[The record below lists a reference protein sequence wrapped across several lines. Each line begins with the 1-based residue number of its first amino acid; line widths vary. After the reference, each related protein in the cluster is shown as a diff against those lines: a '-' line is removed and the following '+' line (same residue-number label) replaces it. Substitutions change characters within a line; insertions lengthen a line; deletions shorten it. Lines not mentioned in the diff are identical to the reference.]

1 MAMNATIA
9 YGIATRRM
17 LDIPTVLQRGAAF
30 TVLAAY
36 LTLLY
41 FSVYYGLTYL
51 LGPHK
56 EPVQHF
62 VHFLAAVA
70 VAFSMSPMYGVF
82 QKVARA
88 LFLSTQHRDIGRIVR
103 VSRERFATLSTV
115 EEILEQLRDIL
126 AKGGLDPDRIHLLFF
141 NQDQFVERLP
151 EDSQDAPMRLP
162 ADDPVAAYLRR
173 HPAAITAETMAR
185 RRVSPSLLAAL
196 NELKGQGIVLAVGLF
211 AKQELRGILLLGRR
225 QSGRIYSS
233 ADQDALQTMCEQMAT
248 ALENAQLYT
257 ELQNSK
263 RYSETILHQLLS
275 GVIAVDQHQ
284 RITTFNREA
293 QRITGFDPA
302 DVLGQH
308 ADSLPPALA
317 EAFQHVFETGTE
329 QHDVE
334 VVLEGP
340 ERSEVPIRLG
350 SSLFRGHKGQIL
362 GAILLFNDMTRIKA
376 LELLVRR
383 SDRLAS
389 IGTLSAGMAHEI
401 KNPLVTIKT
410 FTQLLPERYMDEDFR
425 VTFSDL
431 ISHEVNR
438 IDSIVNQL
446 LHFSRPAKPLLEP
459 KSLHEILQASLRLV
473 HEQLRQHDIHLVA
486 DIDAEQDTIR
496 ADVDLLTQALI
507 NFVLNAIQAMG
518 SNGTLTISTRNA
530 PPTWAVARDIDGEAS
545 TAFILLDIRDT
556 GAGIPEEILSH
567 IFDPFFTTK
576 AEGTGLGLSVAH
588 GIVSDHHG
596 TLDVESEPGD
606 GTVFHLYFPVHQE
619 AAVAS

>member
-1 MAMNATIA
+1 
-9 YGIATRRM
+9 
-17 LDIPTVLQRGAAF
+17 
-30 TVLAAY
+30 
-36 LTLLY
+36 
-41 FSVYYGLTYL
+41 
-51 LGPHK
+51 
-56 EPVQHF
+56 
-62 VHFLAAVA
+62 
-70 VAFSMSPMYGVF
+70 
-82 QKVARA
+82 
-88 LFLSTQHRDIGRIVR
+88 
-103 VSRERFATLSTV
+103 
-115 EEILEQLRDIL
+115 
-126 AKGGLDPDRIHLLFF
+126 
-141 NQDQFVERLP
+141 
-151 EDSQDAPMRLP
+151 
-162 ADDPVAAYLRR
+162 
-173 HPAAITAETMAR
+173 
-185 RRVSPSLLAAL
+185 
-196 NELKGQGIVLAVGLF
+196 
-211 AKQELRGILLLGRR
+211 
-225 QSGRIYSS
+225 
-233 ADQDALQTMCEQMAT
+233 
-248 ALENAQLYT
+248 
-257 ELQNSK
+257 
-263 RYSETILHQLLS
+263 
-275 GVIAVDQHQ
+275 VIAVDQHQ

-334 VVLEGP
+334 VVLEAP
-340 ERSEVPIRLG
+340 EHSEVPIRLG
-350 SSLFRGHKGQIL
+350 SSLFRGHTGQIL
-362 GAILLFNDMTRIKA
+362 GAIVLFNDMTRIRA

-431 ISHEVNR
+431 ISHEVDR

-459 KSLHEILQASLRLV
+459 KSLHEIVQASLRLL
-473 HEQLRQHDIHLVA
+473 HEQLRQHNIHLVA
-486 DIDAEQDTIR
+486 DIDAEQDIIR

-530 PPTWAVARDIDGEAS
+530 PPTWAAARDIDGEAS

-556 GAGIPEEILSH
+556 GAGIPEENLSH

-588 GIVSDHHG
+588 GIVTDHHG